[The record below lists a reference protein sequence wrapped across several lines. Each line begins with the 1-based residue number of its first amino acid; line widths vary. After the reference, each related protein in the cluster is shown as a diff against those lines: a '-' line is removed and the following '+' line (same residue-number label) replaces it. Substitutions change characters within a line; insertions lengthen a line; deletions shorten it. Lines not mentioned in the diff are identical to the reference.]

1 MGDEYVT
8 NEEVYLTLSQVMQ
21 PEHIEGVQKI
31 GGLWR
36 LYIPDHEARCQLLAE
51 GLNLR
56 GKTINIT
63 KYNPFSRDPNTIT
76 VRVCDVPLIVQDLT
90 ILTNLRD
97 IGAVI
102 VGDCIKE
109 RLRVGG
115 KLVNCLTGNR
125 RIDVK
130 LPKQPLPRYISI
142 KSMVSRPRYTI
153 VGNLTHMM

>member
-51 GLNLR
+51 ELNLS

-63 KYNPFSRDPNTIT
+63 KYNPFSRDPNTRFACVT
-76 VRVCDVPLIVQDLT
+76 
-90 ILTNLRD
+90 
-97 IGAVI
+97 
-102 VGDCIKE
+102 
-109 RLRVGG
+109 
-115 KLVNCLTGNR
+115 
-125 RIDVK
+125 
-130 LPKQPLPRYISI
+130 Y
-142 KSMVSRPRYTI
+142 
-153 VGNLTHMM
+153 H